1 MNILIFL
8 IPVTIVMGIIGLATF
23 FWTLRDGQYEDL
35 NGDAQR
41 ILFDED
47 SPLPEKTAEQATNK
61 EQTP

>member
-8 IPVTIVMGIIGLATF
+8 IPVTIVMGIIGLVTF

-47 SPLPEKTAEQATNK
+47 SPLPGDTAKQANK

>member
-47 SPLPEKTAEQATNK
+47 SPLPDKTEEQANK